1 MRSLFDVNF
10 LIALLQPD
18 HVHHQRA
25 QGWWE
30 ANESD
35 GWASCPLTENGF
47 ARVVSQTGQRPL
59 TAAGALRF
67 LSDQAASTN
76 HAFWPDDISLTDSDL
91 FRFDRILGPKQLT
104 DIYLL
109 GLAVRNDGRLATFDR
124 GISAIAVKGAEQRH
138 LIAI

>member
-18 HVHHQRA
+18 HLHHRRA
-25 QGWWE
+25 QSWWE
-30 ANESD
+30 ANDSH

-47 ARVVSQTGQRPL
+47 ARVVSQTALRPL
-59 TAAGALRF
+59 TAAAALRF
-67 LSDQAASTN
+67 LSEQAASTN
-76 HAFWPDDISLTDSDL
+76 HAFWSDDISLTDPDL

-109 GLAVRNDGRLATFDR
+109 GLAVQNDGRLATFDR
-124 GISAIAVKGAEQRH
+124 SISAAAVKGAEQRH
-138 LIAI
+138 LIVI